1 MSRSATRYLEVRLE
15 HVSLHRA
22 GRSVLKD
29 ISWTIRPGE
38 RWVLAGANGA
48 GKTQLLKL
56 LAGAVWPTP
65 STRAIRHYLLGRE
78 RSSTPAEVKEQIAY
92 LGAERQDKYQ
102 RYGWNMAVERIV
114 GTGLYRT
121 DIPLDALTASDRG
134 RIGKAL
140 GGGATPQRAHSGPPG
155 SGAGVSRGQPRPR
168 GGLAHGACGRVVG
181 DPRTQRIGQDD
192 TAAHALR
199 GSRGRRRRHDR
210 ARGRGRGR
218 AARSVPQ
225 ARGARRPPPAG
236 RPPAGAHGGGGRAV
250 RALREPRTQRAANR
264 GRSRGCAPRARRARA
279 HPARQARG
287 VSPSA

>member
-56 LAGAVWPTP
+56 VAGAVWPTP

-78 RSSTPAEVKEQIAY
+78 RSSTPAEVKEEIAY

-114 GTGLYRT
+114 GTGLYRS

-134 RIGKAL
+134 RIAKAL
-140 GGGATPQRAHSGPPG
+140 GRLAVSHLAARRFLSLSYGERRVVPLARAAEGAAALGPRHAPHGRRAPECDSRN
-155 SGAGVSRGQPRPR
+155 GARRWTNRLRGC
-168 GGLAHGACGRVVG
+168 AACGPAFRV
-181 DPRTQRIGQDD
+181 
-192 TAAHALR
+192 
-199 GSRGRRRRHDR
+199 
-210 ARGRGRGR
+210 
-218 AARSVPQ
+218 
-225 ARGARRPPPAG
+225 ARGAA
-236 RPPAGAHGGGGRAV
+236 
-250 RALREPRTQRAANR
+250 
-264 GRSRGCAPRARRARA
+264 
-279 HPARQARG
+279 PARGA
-287 VSPSA
+287 P